1 MLGMVFTEFLDMV
14 EARFSPDVADA
25 IILEAD
31 PPHGGAYTA
40 VGHYPHEEMVALVVA
55 LSRSTATP
63 VPALLTAFGSHLMG
77 RFRALY
83 PPMFAAHAD
92 LFDFLASVDGGI
104 HREVK
109 KLYPAAILPR
119 VHVVE
124 RAPGRIVLAYVS
136 PRHLDDLAAGLI
148 EGAAR
153 EFATPVE
160 IQAAPGEHEGQPA
173 LVFDVRRVG

>member
-1 MLGMVFTEFLDMV
+1 MKRLEIFV
-14 EARFSPDVADA
+14 ES
-25 IILEAD
+25 IILASRWLLVAFYI
-31 PPHGGAYTA
+31 GLGIALAFYAFTFA
-40 VGHYPHEEMVALVVA
+40 VKLWD
-55 LSRSTATP
+55 
-63 VPALLTAFGSHLMG
+63 FGSHLMG

-92 LFDFLASVDGGI
+92 LFDFLASVDSGI